1 MVFVHDPASCLLP
14 FAFPRFLAMAS
25 SSATPSRSAHRPAGR
40 KPPVARPGRFQAF
53 IRTMWALFW
62 GGLVGL
68 LLYVAAVNYNFLNLF
83 GRMPNLRTLENP
95 KSALASE
102 IYSADGVLLG
112 KYFRENRTP
121 ADYRDLPQNLVDAL
135 VATEDVRF
143 EQHSGIDFKSIMRA
157 VAGLGRAGGGST
169 LSQQVAKV
177 LFRTRPGE
185 ASNLNDGKLNGEG
198 KLGLLITKTK
208 EWLLAIRLER
218 NYTKREIM
226 RMYLNTV
233 DFGSNAYGINTAAK
247 TFFNKKP
254 KELTTPEAA
263 TLVGIVNAPSRFSPA
278 LHPVRSKR
286 RRNWVLQ
293 QMSKYGYLPADELQK
308 DTAKAI
314 VLHYSV
320 ENPTQGLAPYF
331 RTEVAKY
338 LQAWAKET
346 DHDLYADG
354 LKIYTTID
362 SRMQAAAEQAVSE
375 HLALQQKAFSA
386 QWKGQLPWRDENGRV
401 IPNFLATAM
410 RRTQRYKS
418 LMTQYEGNKDS
429 VNYYLRKKY
438 RMPVFTW
445 QGEKEML
452 MSPMDS
458 LDYYKRYLRAGFM
471 AVNPLNG
478 QVKAWVGGPNFKF
491 FKFDHVRQGKRQPG
505 STFKPIVYTA
515 AIDAGYVPCFPRPDV
530 ATTFPAVAGRPAY
543 TPKNFEGGFSGRVF
557 TLRQALARSMNSITA
572 WLVLQLTPKTIADY
586 AKNLGITSP
595 IDPVPAV
602 GFGASDCSIFELCG
616 AYGTFVNKGVWTS
629 PIMVMR
635 IEDKNRNVLREFV
648 PRTREVLSEETAY
661 VMTNMLQAST
671 TERGGTST
679 ILHTG
684 FKFPFEIGAKTGT
697 TSNYSDAWFMG
708 ITPNLVCGMWVG
720 GEDRSIHFRSGY
732 YGQGARLALPLYGIF
747 IKKVYANK
755 SIDFDTHPFPLPSKP
770 LTIELDCS
778 KYYGGQRDTI
788 PADQKMAQPTLDALD
803 DKDI

>member
-1 MVFVHDPASCLLP
+1 MWVL
-14 FAFPRFLAMAS
+14 FAGGVL
-25 SSATPSRSAHRPAGR
+25 
-40 KPPVARPGRFQAF
+40 
-53 IRTMWALFW
+53 
-62 GGLVGL
+62 GLV
-68 LLYVAAVNYNFLNLF
+68 LYVGAVNYNFMGWF

-95 KSALASE
+95 KSELASE

-121 ADYRDLPQNLVDAL
+121 ADYQDLPQNLVDAL

-157 VAGLGRAGGGST
+157 VAGLGRSGGGST

-177 LFRTRPGE
+177 LFKTRPGE
-185 ASNLNDGKLNGEG
+185 ASNLNDGTLNGEG

-218 NYTKREIM
+218 NYTKREIL

-233 DFGSNAYGINTAAK
+233 DYGSNAFGINTAAK

-254 KELTTPEAA
+254 KDLTTPEAA

-278 LHPVRSKR
+278 LHPARSKR
-286 RRNWVLQ
+286 RRNWVLH
-293 QMSKYGYLPADELQK
+293 QMHTYGYISAGELAQ

-320 ENPTQGLAPYF
+320 ESPTQGLAPYF

-338 LQAWAKET
+338 LQTWAKET

-354 LKIYTTID
+354 LKIYTTLD
-362 SRMQAAAEQAVSE
+362 SRMQEHAEKAVAE
-375 HLALQQKAFSA
+375 HLALQQKWFSA
-386 QWKGQLPWRDENGRV
+386 QWKGQQPWRDENGRV
-401 IPNFLATAM
+401 IPNFLATSM

-418 LMTQYEGNKDS
+418 LMTRYEGNKDS
-429 VNYYLRKKY
+429 VNYYLRHKY

-452 MSPMDS
+452 LSPMDS

-478 QVKAWVGGPNFKF
+478 QIKAWVGGPNYKF

-515 AIDAGYVPCFPRPDV
+515 AIAEGYSPCFPRPDV
-530 ATTFPAVAGRPAY
+530 ATTFPGAAGRPPY
-543 TPKNFEGGFSGRVF
+543 TPHNFEGSFSGRSF

-572 WLVLQLTPKTIADY
+572 WLVLQLTPEKIVDY
-586 AKNLGITSP
+586 AKLLGITSP
-595 IDPVPAV
+595 IDAVPAV

-629 PIMVMR
+629 PIMVTR
-635 IEDKNRNVLREFV
+635 IEDKNGNMLREFI
-648 PRTREVLSEETAY
+648 PRTRNALTEETAY
-661 VMTNMLQAST
+661 VMTNMLEAST
-671 TERGGTST
+671 TEQGGTST

-684 FKFPFEIGAKTGT
+684 FKFNTTIGAKTGT

-708 ITPNLVCGMWVG
+708 ITPDLVCGMWVG
-720 GEDRSIHFRSGY
+720 GEDRSIHFRSGA

-747 IKKVYANK
+747 MKKVYADKNIDINK
-755 SIDFDTHPFPLPSKP
+755 GPFPVPADLK
-770 LTIELDCS
+770 IELDCS
-778 KYYGGQRDTI
+778 RYYGAQRDTI
-788 PADQKMAQPTLDALD
+788 PADQKMAQPTTNDLN
-803 DKDI
+803 KEDI

>member
-1 MVFVHDPASCLLP
+1 MPT
-14 FAFPRFLAMAS
+14 S
-25 SSATPSRSAHRPAGR
+25 SSSPVRPTSSVRRGP
-40 KPPVARPGRFQAF
+40 PPVRKGRFQAF
-53 IRTMWALFW
+53 TRTMWALFG
-62 GGLVGL
+62 GGLVAL
-68 LLYVAAVNYNFLNLF
+68 MLYLGAVSVNFMNLF
-83 GRMPNLRTLENP
+83 GRMPNLHTLENP
-95 KSALASE
+95 KSELASE

-121 ADYRDLPQNLVDAL
+121 VDYKDLPQNVIDAL
-135 VATEDVRF
+135 IATEDVRF

-157 VAGLGRAGGGST
+157 VTGLGRRGGGST

-177 LFRTRPGE
+177 LFKTRPGE
-185 ASNLNDGKLNGEG
+185 ESNLNDGTLNGPG

-208 EWLLAIRLER
+208 EWLLAIKLER

-233 DFGSNAYGINTAAK
+233 DYGSNAFGINTAAK

-254 KELTTPEAA
+254 KQLTTSEAA

-278 LHPVRSKR
+278 LHPARSKR
-286 RRNWVLQ
+286 RRNWVLR
-293 QMSKYGYLPADELQK
+293 QMVNANYLSASEMQK

-320 ENPTQGLAPYF
+320 ENSVQGLAPYF

-338 LQAWAKET
+338 LQAWARET

-354 LKIYTTID
+354 LKIYTTLD
-362 SRMQAAAEQAVSE
+362 SRMQTYAEKAVAE
-375 HLALQQKAFSA
+375 HLALQQKWFSA
-386 QWKGQLPWRDENGRV
+386 HWQGQLPWRDENGKV
-401 IPNFLATAM
+401 IPRFLETSM

-418 LMTQYEGNKDS
+418 LVERFEGNKDS
-429 VNYYLRKKY
+429 INYYLNHKY
-438 RMPVFTW
+438 HMQVFSW
-445 QGEKEML
+445 QGERDML

-458 LDYYKRYLRAGFM
+458 LAYYKRYLRAGFM

-478 QVKAWVGGPNFKF
+478 YVKAWVGGPNYKF

-515 AIDAGYVPCFPRPDV
+515 AIDQGYSPCYPRPDI
-530 ATTFPAVAGRPAY
+530 ATTFPGAAGRPPY
-543 TPKNFEGGFSGRVF
+543 TPHNFEGSFSGRSF

-572 WLVLQLTPKTIADY
+572 WLVYKLGPETVVAY
-586 AKNLGITSP
+586 AKRLGITSP

-616 AYGTFVNKGVWTS
+616 AYGTFVNKGVWTG
-629 PIMVMR
+629 PIMVTR
-635 IEDKNRNVLREFV
+635 IDDKNGNELRRFV
-648 PRTREVLSEETAY
+648 AQTKEALSEETAY

-671 TERGGTST
+671 TEPGGTST

-684 FKFPFEIGAKTGT
+684 FKFNTSIGAKTGT

-708 ITPNLVCGMWVG
+708 ITPNLVCGMWIG
-720 GEDRSIHFRSGY
+720 GEDRSIHFRTGA

-747 IKKVYANK
+747 MKKVYADK
-755 SIDFDTHPFPLPSKP
+755 SLDVDTGPFPLPTAP
-770 LTIELDCS
+770 LTIELDCN
-778 KYYGGQRDTI
+778 KYYGGGQRDTI
-788 PADQKMAQPTLDALD
+788 PSDQKMAQPNLDDLD

>member
-1 MVFVHDPASCLLP
+1 LALLVFSYSLGLLSYLFKMPTSPSSPARST
-14 FAFPRFLAMAS
+14 ARPR
-25 SSATPSRSAHRPAGR
+25 PRQPA
-40 KPPVARPGRFQAF
+40 PARPGRFHAF
-53 IRTMWALFW
+53 VRTLWVLFVA
-62 GGLVGL
+62 GLVGL
-68 LLYVAAVNYNFLNLF
+68 ILYVGAVNYNFMGWF

-95 KSALASE
+95 KSELASE
-102 IYSADGVLLG
+102 VYSADGVLLG

-121 ADYRDLPQNLVDAL
+121 ADYQDLPQNLIDAL

-157 VAGLGRAGGGST
+157 VAGLGRSGGGST

-177 LFRTRPGE
+177 LFKTRPGE
-185 ASNLNDGKLNGEG
+185 ASNLNDGTLNGEG

-218 NYTKREIM
+218 NYTKREIL

-233 DFGSNAYGINTAAK
+233 DYGSNAFGINTAAK

-254 KELTTPEAA
+254 KDLTTPEAA

-278 LHPVRSKR
+278 MHPARSKR

-293 QMSKYGYLPADELQK
+293 QMNKYGYLSASELAK

-320 ENPTQGLAPYF
+320 ESPTQGLAPYF

-338 LQAWAKET
+338 LQTWAKET

-354 LKIYTTID
+354 LKIYTTLD
-362 SRMQAAAEQAVSE
+362 SRMQAYAEQAVSE
-375 HLALQQKAFSA
+375 HLALQQKWFSA
-386 QWKGQLPWRDENGRV
+386 QWKGQQPWRDENGRV
-401 IPNFLATAM
+401 IPNFLATSM

-418 LMTQYEGNKDS
+418 LMERYEGNKDS
-429 VNYYLRKKY
+429 VNYYLRRKY

-452 MSPMDS
+452 MSPIDS

-478 QVKAWVGGPNFKF
+478 QVKAWVGGPNYKF

-515 AIDAGYVPCFPRPDV
+515 AIAEGYSPCFPRPDV
-530 ATTFPAVAGRPAY
+530 ATTFPGVAGRAPY
-543 TPKNFEGGFSGRVF
+543 TPKNFEGGFSGRTF

-572 WLVLQLTPKTIADY
+572 WLVHELTPQRVADY
-586 AKNLGITSP
+586 AKLLGVTSP
-595 IDPVPAV
+595 VDPVPAV

-616 AYGTFVNKGVWTS
+616 VYGTFVNKGVWTS
-629 PIMVMR
+629 PIMVTR
-635 IEDKNRNVLREFV
+635 IEDKNGNMLREFIPRTRNVL
-648 PRTREVLSEETAY
+648 TEETAY
-661 VMTNMLQAST
+661 VMTNMLEAST

-684 FKFPFEIGAKTGT
+684 FKFNTNIGAKTGT

-708 ITPNLVCGMWVG
+708 ITPDLVCGMWVG

-747 IKKVYANK
+747 MKKVYADK
-755 SIDFDTHPFPLPSKP
+755 SIDINTGPFPVPSH
-770 LTIELDCS
+770 LNTELDCS
-778 KYYGGQRDTI
+778 KYYGAQRDTI
-788 PADQKMAQPTLDALD
+788 PADQKMAQPSAIDLN
-803 DKDI
+803 KEDI

>member
-1 MVFVHDPASCLLP
+1 M
-14 FAFPRFLAMAS
+14 AFAS
-25 SSATPSRSAHRPAGR
+25 SSLPVGLVLLFLLPMPSSPPRTTPRSAPARRPAPTR
-40 KPPVARPGRFQAF
+40 HGRFQAF
-53 IRTMWALFW
+53 TRTLWLLFG
-62 GGLVGL
+62 GGLVAFV
-68 LLYVAAVNYNFLNLF
+68 LYVSAVSVNFGNLF

-95 KSALASE
+95 KSELASE
-102 IYSADGVLLG
+102 VYSADGVLLG

-121 ADYRDLPQNLVDAL
+121 VDYKDLPQNVIDAL
-135 VATEDVRF
+135 IATEDVRF
-143 EQHSGIDFKSIMRA
+143 EQHSGIDFKSIFRV
-157 VAGLGRAGGGST
+157 VAGLGRSGGGST
-169 LSQQVAKV
+169 LTQQVAKV
-177 LFRTRPGE
+177 LFRTRE
-185 ASNLNDGKLNGEG
+185 DLSDGTLNGDS

-208 EWLLAIRLER
+208 EWLLAIKLER
-218 NYTKREIM
+218 NYTKREIL

-233 DFGSNAYGINTAAK
+233 DYGSNAFGINTAAK
-247 TFFNKKP
+247 TFFNKSP
-254 KELTTPEAA
+254 KQLTTPEAA

-278 LHPVRSKR
+278 LHPLRSKR

-293 QMSKYGYLPADELQK
+293 QMVKANYLPASQMVQ
-308 DTAKAI
+308 DTAKPI

-320 ENPTQGLAPYF
+320 ESATQGLAPYF

-338 LQAWAKET
+338 LQSWARET

-354 LKIYTTID
+354 LKIYTTLD
-362 SRMQAAAEQAVSE
+362 SRMQSYAEKAVAE
-375 HLALQQKAFSA
+375 HLALQQKWFSA
-386 QWKGQLPWRDENGRV
+386 QWKGQLPWRDENGRI
-401 IPNFLATAM
+401 IPNFLASSM

-418 LMTQYEGNKDS
+418 LMAQYDGNKDS
-429 VNYYLRKKY
+429 VNYYLHHKY
-438 RMPVFTW
+438 RMNVFSW

-478 QVKAWVGGPNFKF
+478 YVKAWVGGPNYKF

-515 AIDAGYVPCFPRPDV
+515 AIDQGYSPCFPRPDV
-530 ATTFPAVAGRPAY
+530 ATTFPAEAGRAAY
-543 TPKNFEGGFSGRVF
+543 TPHNFEGNFSGRTF

-572 WLVLQLTPKTIADY
+572 WLVYKLGPETVVAY
-586 AKNLGITSP
+586 AKRLGITSP
-595 IDPVPAV
+595 IDAVPAV
-602 GFGASDCSIFELCG
+602 GFGASDCSIYELCG
-616 AYGTFVNKGVWTS
+616 AYGTFVNKGVHTT
-629 PIMVMR
+629 PIMVTR
-635 IEDKNRNVLREFV
+635 IEDKNGNELRQFV
-648 PRTREVLSEETAY
+648 AQTKEALSEETAY

-671 TERGGTST
+671 TEPGGTST

-684 FKFPFEIGAKTGT
+684 FKFPFQIGAKTGT

-708 ITPNLVCGMWVG
+708 ITPDLVCGMWVG

-747 IKKVYANK
+747 MKKVINDK
-755 SIDFDTHPFPLPSKP
+755 SISINTQPFPAPAAP

-778 KYYGGQRDTI
+778 KYYGAQRDTI
-788 PADQKMAQPTLDALD
+788 PNDQKMAQPTANDLD

>member
-1 MVFVHDPASCLLP
+1 MWVLFV
-14 FAFPRFLAMAS
+14 
-25 SSATPSRSAHRPAGR
+25 
-40 KPPVARPGRFQAF
+40 
-53 IRTMWALFW
+53 

-68 LLYVAAVNYNFLNLF
+68 VLYVGAVNYNFMNWF

-95 KSALASE
+95 KSELASE
-102 IYSADGVLLG
+102 VYSADGVLLG

-121 ADYRDLPQNLVDAL
+121 ADYKDLPQNLVDAL

-157 VAGLGRAGGGST
+157 VAGLGRSGGGST

-177 LFRTRPGE
+177 LFKTRPGE
-185 ASNLNDGKLNGEG
+185 ASNLNDGTLNGEG

-218 NYTKREIM
+218 NYTKREIL

-233 DFGSNAYGINTAAK
+233 DYGSNAFGINTAAK

-254 KELTTPEAA
+254 KDLTTPEAA

-278 LHPVRSKR
+278 LHPARSRR

-293 QMSKYGYLPADELQK
+293 QMNKYGYLSAAELAQ

-320 ENPTQGLAPYF
+320 ESPTQGLAPYF

-354 LKIYTTID
+354 LKIYTTLD
-362 SRMQAAAEQAVSE
+362 SRMQEYAEKAVAE
-375 HLALQQKAFSA
+375 HLALQQKWFSA
-386 QWKGQLPWRDENGRV
+386 QWKGQQPWRDESGRV
-401 IPNFLATAM
+401 IPNFLATSM

-418 LMTQYEGNKDS
+418 LMTRYEGNKDS
-429 VNYYLRKKY
+429 VNYYLRRKY

-478 QVKAWVGGPNFKF
+478 QIKAWVGGPNYKF

-515 AIDAGYVPCFPRPDV
+515 AIAEGYSPCFPRPDV
-530 ATTFPAVAGRPAY
+530 ATTFPGAAGRPPY
-543 TPKNFEGGFSGRVF
+543 TPKNFEGSFSGRTF

-572 WLVLQLTPKTIADY
+572 WLVLQLTPEKIVDY
-586 AKNLGITSP
+586 AKLLGITSP

-629 PIMVMR
+629 PIMVTR
-635 IEDKNRNVLREFV
+635 IEDKNSNMLREFV
-648 PRTREVLSEETAY
+648 PRTKNALTEETAY
-661 VMTNMLQAST
+661 VMTNMLEAST
-671 TERGGTST
+671 TEPGGTST

-684 FKFPFEIGAKTGT
+684 FKFNTNIGAKTGT

-708 ITPNLVCGMWVG
+708 ITPDLVCGMWVG

-747 IKKVYANK
+747 MKKVYADK
-755 SIDFDTHPFPLPSKP
+755 SIDINKGPFPVPRDLKV
-770 LTIELDCS
+770 ELDCS
-778 KYYGGQRDTI
+778 KYYGAQRDTI
-788 PADQKMAQPTLDALD
+788 PADQKMAQPTANDLN
-803 DKDI
+803 KEDI

>member
-1 MVFVHDPASCLLP
+1 MWVL
-14 FAFPRFLAMAS
+14 FA
-25 SSATPSRSAHRPAGR
+25 
-40 KPPVARPGRFQAF
+40 
-53 IRTMWALFW
+53 

-68 LLYVAAVNYNFLNLF
+68 ILYVGAVNYNFMGWF

-95 KSALASE
+95 KSELASE
-102 IYSADGVLLG
+102 VYSADGVLLG

-121 ADYRDLPQNLVDAL
+121 ADYQDLPQNLVDAL

-157 VAGLGRAGGGST
+157 VAGLGRSGGGST

-177 LFRTRPGE
+177 LFKTRPGE
-185 ASNLNDGKLNGEG
+185 ESNLNDGMLNGPG

-218 NYTKREIM
+218 NYTKREIL

-233 DFGSNAYGINTAAK
+233 DYGSNAFGINTAAK

-254 KELTTPEAA
+254 KDLTTPEAA

-278 LHPVRSKR
+278 AHPARSKR
-286 RRNWVLQ
+286 RRNWVLR
-293 QMSKYGYLPADELQK
+293 QMNRYGYMSSAELAQ

-314 VLHYSV
+314 VLHYNV

-338 LQAWAKET
+338 LQTWAKET

-354 LKIYTTID
+354 LKIHTTLD
-362 SRMQAAAEQAVSE
+362 SRMQAYAEKAVAE
-375 HLALQQKAFSA
+375 HLALQQKWFSA
-386 QWKGQLPWRDENGRV
+386 QWKGQQPWRDENGRV
-401 IPNFLATAM
+401 IPNFLVTSM

-418 LMTQYEGNKDS
+418 LMTRYEGNKDS
-429 VNYYLRKKY
+429 VNYYLRHKY

-478 QVKAWVGGPNFKF
+478 QIKAWVGGPNYKF

-515 AIDAGYVPCFPRPDV
+515 AIAEGYSPCFPRPDI
-530 ATTFPAVAGRPAY
+530 ATTFPGAAGRPPY
-543 TPKNFEGGFSGRVF
+543 TPHNFEGNFSGRSF

-572 WLVLQLTPKTIADY
+572 WLVYQLTPEKVVEY
-586 AKNLGITSP
+586 AKLLGITSP
-595 IDPVPAV
+595 IDAVPAV

-629 PIMVMR
+629 PIMVTR
-635 IEDKNRNVLREFV
+635 IEDKNGNMLREFI
-648 PRTREVLSEETAY
+648 PRTKNVLTEETAY
-661 VMTNMLQAST
+661 VMTNMLEAST
-671 TERGGTST
+671 TEQGGTST

-684 FKFPFEIGAKTGT
+684 FKFNTTIGAKTGT

-708 ITPNLVCGMWVG
+708 ITPDLVCGMWVG
-720 GEDRSIHFRSGY
+720 GEDRSIHFRTGA

-747 IKKVYANK
+747 MKKVYADK
-755 SIDFDTHPFPLPSKP
+755 SIDINKGPFPAPSN
-770 LTIELDCS
+770 LTTELDCS
-778 KYYGGQRDTI
+778 RYYGAQRDTI
-788 PADQKMAQPTLDALD
+788 PASQKMAQPTTNDLN
-803 DKDI
+803 KEDI

>member
-1 MVFVHDPASCLLP
+1 MWVL
-14 FAFPRFLAMAS
+14 FA
-25 SSATPSRSAHRPAGR
+25 
-40 KPPVARPGRFQAF
+40 
-53 IRTMWALFW
+53 

-68 LLYVAAVNYNFLNLF
+68 ILYVGAVNYNFMGWF

-95 KSALASE
+95 KSELASE
-102 IYSADGVLLG
+102 VYSADGVLLG

-121 ADYRDLPQNLVDAL
+121 ADYQDLPQNLVDAL

-157 VAGLGRAGGGST
+157 VAGLGRSGGGST

-177 LFRTRPGE
+177 LFKTRPGE
-185 ASNLNDGKLNGEG
+185 ASNLNDGTLNGEG

-218 NYTKREIM
+218 NYTKREIL

-233 DFGSNAYGINTAAK
+233 DYGSNAFGINTAAK

-254 KELTTPEAA
+254 KDLTTPEAA

-278 LHPVRSKR
+278 LHPARSKR
-286 RRNWVLQ
+286 RRNWVLH
-293 QMSKYGYLPADELQK
+293 QMQTYGYLSAAELAK
-308 DTAKAI
+308 DTAQAI

-320 ENPTQGLAPYF
+320 ESPTQGLAPYF

-338 LQAWAKET
+338 LQTWAKET

-354 LKIYTTID
+354 LKIYTTLD
-362 SRMQAAAEQAVSE
+362 SRMQAYAEKAVAE
-375 HLALQQKAFSA
+375 HLALQQKWFSA
-386 QWKGQLPWRDENGRV
+386 QWKGQQPWRDENGRV
-401 IPNFLATAM
+401 IPNFLTTAM

-418 LMTQYEGNKDS
+418 LMTRYEGNKDS
-429 VNYYLRKKY
+429 VNYYLRRKY

-452 MSPMDS
+452 LSPMDS

-478 QVKAWVGGPNFKF
+478 QIKAWVGGPNYKF

-515 AIDAGYVPCFPRPDV
+515 AIAEGYSPCFPRPDV
-530 ATTFPAVAGRPAY
+530 ATTFPGAAGRAPY
-543 TPKNFEGGFSGRVF
+543 TPHNFEGNFSGRTF

-572 WLVLQLTPKTIADY
+572 WLVYQLTPEKIVEY
-586 AKNLGITSP
+586 AKLLGITSP
-595 IDPVPAV
+595 IDAVPAV

-629 PIMVMR
+629 PIMVTR
-635 IEDKNRNVLREFV
+635 IEDKNSNVLREFI
-648 PRTREVLSEETAY
+648 PRTKNVLTEETAY
-661 VMTNMLQAST
+661 VMTNMLEAST
-671 TERGGTST
+671 TEQGGTST

-684 FKFPFEIGAKTGT
+684 FKFNTTIGAKTGT

-708 ITPNLVCGMWVG
+708 ITPDLVCGMWVG
-720 GEDRSIHFRSGY
+720 GEDRSIHFRNGA

-747 IKKVYANK
+747 MKKVYADK
-755 SIDFDTHPFPLPSKP
+755 SIDINTGPFPVPST
-770 LTIELDCS
+770 LNIELDCS
-778 KYYGGQRDTI
+778 KYYGAQRDTI
-788 PADQKMAQPTLDALD
+788 PYDQKMAQPTANDLN
-803 DKDI
+803 KEDI

>member
-1 MVFVHDPASCLLP
+1 MWVLFV
-14 FAFPRFLAMAS
+14 
-25 SSATPSRSAHRPAGR
+25 
-40 KPPVARPGRFQAF
+40 
-53 IRTMWALFW
+53 
-62 GGLVGL
+62 GGVVGL
-68 LLYVAAVNYNFLNLF
+68 ILYVGAVNYNFMGWF
-83 GRMPNLRTLENP
+83 GRMPNLKTLENP
-95 KSALASE
+95 KSELASE

-121 ADYRDLPQNLVDAL
+121 AEYQDLPQNLVDAL

-157 VAGLGRAGGGST
+157 VKGLGRSGGGST

-177 LFRTRPGE
+177 LFKTRPGE
-185 ASNLNDGKLNGEG
+185 ESNLNDGMLNGSG

-218 NYTKREIM
+218 NYTKREIL

-233 DFGSNAYGINTAAK
+233 DYGSNAFGINTAAK

-254 KELTTPEAA
+254 KDLTTPEAA

-278 LHPVRSKR
+278 LHPARSKR

-293 QMSKYGYLPADELQK
+293 QMTKYGYLSSAELVQ
-308 DTAKAI
+308 DTAKPIA
-314 VLHYSV
+314 LHYSV
-320 ENPTQGLAPYF
+320 ESPTQGLAPYF

-338 LQAWAKET
+338 LQTWAKET

-354 LKIYTTID
+354 LKIYTTLD
-362 SRMQAAAEQAVSE
+362 SRMQGYAEKAVAE
-375 HLALQQKAFSA
+375 HLALQQKWFSA
-386 QWKGQLPWRDENGRV
+386 QWKGQQPWRDENGRV
-401 IPNFLATAM
+401 IPNFLATSM

-418 LMTQYEGNKDS
+418 LMERYEGNKDS
-429 VNYYLRKKY
+429 VNYYLRRKY

-478 QVKAWVGGPNFKF
+478 QVKAWVGGPNYKF

-515 AIDAGYVPCFPRPDV
+515 AIAEGYSPCFPRPDI
-530 ATTFPAVAGRPAY
+530 ATTFPGVAGRPPY
-543 TPKNFEGGFSGRVF
+543 TPHNFEGNFSGRTF

-572 WLVLQLTPKTIADY
+572 WLVYELTPQRVVDY
-586 AKNLGITSP
+586 AKLLGITSP
-595 IDPVPAV
+595 IDAVPAV

-629 PIMVMR
+629 PIMVTR
-635 IEDKNRNVLREFV
+635 IEDKNGNMLREFI
-648 PRTREVLSEETAY
+648 PRTKNVLTEETAY
-661 VMTNMLQAST
+661 VMTNMLEAST
-671 TERGGTST
+671 TEPGGTST

-684 FKFPFEIGAKTGT
+684 FKFNTTIGAKTGT

-708 ITPNLVCGMWVG
+708 ITPDLVCGMWVG
-720 GEDRSIHFRSGY
+720 GEDRSIHFRTGA

-747 IKKVYANK
+747 MKKVYADK
-755 SIDFDTHPFPLPSKP
+755 SIDINTGPFPAPSQ
-770 LTIELDCS
+770 LTTELDCS
-778 KYYGGQRDTI
+778 KYYGAQRDTI
-788 PADQKMAQPTLDALD
+788 PADQKMAQPTTNDLNKD
-803 DKDI
+803 DI

>member
-1 MVFVHDPASCLLP
+1 M
-14 FAFPRFLAMAS
+14 
-25 SSATPSRSAHRPAGR
+25 
-40 KPPVARPGRFQAF
+40 
-53 IRTMWALFW
+53 
-62 GGLVGL
+62 
-68 LLYVAAVNYNFLNLF
+68 LYVGAVNYNFMGWF

-95 KSALASE
+95 KSELASE
-102 IYSADGVLLG
+102 VYSADGVLLG

-121 ADYRDLPQNLVDAL
+121 VNYQDLPQNLVDAL

-157 VAGLGRAGGGST
+157 VKGLGSSGGGST

-177 LFRTRPGE
+177 LFKTRPGE
-185 ASNLNDGKLNGEG
+185 ESNLNDGMLNGSG

-218 NYTKREIM
+218 NYTKREIL

-233 DFGSNAYGINTAAK
+233 DYGSNAFGINTAAK

-254 KELTTPEAA
+254 KDLTTPEAA

-278 LHPVRSKR
+278 LHPARSKR
-286 RRNWVLQ
+286 RRNWVLS
-293 QMSKYGYLPADELQK
+293 QMNKYGYLPANELAK

-338 LQAWAKET
+338 LQTWAKET

-354 LKIYTTID
+354 LKIYTTLD
-362 SRMQAAAEQAVSE
+362 SRMQTYAEKAVAE
-375 HLALQQKAFSA
+375 HLALQQKWFSA
-386 QWKGQLPWRDENGRV
+386 QWKGQQPWRDENGRV
-401 IPNFLATAM
+401 IPNFLTTSM

-418 LMTQYEGNKDS
+418 LMTRYEGNKDS
-429 VNYYLRKKY
+429 VNYYLRHKY

-478 QVKAWVGGPNFKF
+478 QIKAWVGGPNYKF

-515 AIDAGYVPCFPRPDV
+515 AIAEGYSPCFPRPDI
-530 ATTFPAVAGRPAY
+530 ATTFPGAAGRPPY
-543 TPKNFEGGFSGRVF
+543 TPHNFEGNFSGRSF

-572 WLVLQLTPKTIADY
+572 WLVYQLTPEKIVDY
-586 AKNLGITSP
+586 AKLLGITSP
-595 IDPVPAV
+595 IDAVPAV

-629 PIMVMR
+629 PIMVTR
-635 IEDKNRNVLREFV
+635 IEDKNGNMLREFI
-648 PRTREVLSEETAY
+648 PRTKNVLTEETAY
-661 VMTNMLQAST
+661 VMTNMLEAST
-671 TERGGTST
+671 TEPGGTST

-684 FKFPFEIGAKTGT
+684 FKFNTTIGAKTGT

-708 ITPNLVCGMWVG
+708 ITPDLVCGMWVG
-720 GEDRSIHFRSGY
+720 GEDRSIHFRTGA

-747 IKKVYANK
+747 MKKVYADK
-755 SIDFDTHPFPLPSKP
+755 SIDINTGPFPLPSHP
-770 LTIELDCS
+770 LSIELDCS
-778 KYYGGQRDTI
+778 RYYGAQRDTI
-788 PADQKMAQPTLDALD
+788 PADQKMAQPTPNDLN
-803 DKDI
+803 KEEI